1 MKTSVNRTANKL
13 LPLSA
18 TLVALVICGCGQA
31 KHDQPRSEST
41 NSPAGKLVTFDA
53 PKDWILQ
60 NHLVSS
66 NSESFQFLIPDL
78 ATDGTPDSANAA
90 ISIEPIRGGMDVTNF
105 SGLRLENT
113 SSPQGYAVLA
123 KIFAGDKWC
132 SAVTRGQQDATPY
145 MIMDRFGI
153 DQGVMVFFRVAQ
165 PVLTNNQDAV
175 ALSISNF
182 NAVTRSLKI
191 GGTNTVNSEMRQD
204 HGTIWLQAFSDMDTN
219 WMASPTNK
227 LIYRSPLPA
236 K

>member
-1 MKTSVNRTANKL
+1 M
-13 LPLSA
+13 SA
-18 TLVALVICGCGQA
+18 MLVALVICGCSKA
-31 KHDQPRSEST
+31 KHDQPLNESS
-41 NSPAGKLVTFDA
+41 NSPAGKLVAFDA

-60 NHLVSS
+60 NHLVNS
-66 NSESFQFLIPDL
+66 NSESFQFLIPDS
-78 ATDGTPDSANAA
+78 ATDGTPDSANAG
-90 ISIEPIRGGMDVTNF
+90 ISIEPVRDGMDVTNF
-105 SGLRLENT
+105 SGLRLEST
-113 SSPQGYAVLA
+113 SNPHGYAVLT

-132 SAVTRGQQDATPY
+132 SAVTRGQQDTTPY
-145 MIMDRFGI
+145 VIMDRFGV

-182 NAVTRSLKI
+182 NSVTCSLKI

-204 HGTIWLQAFSDMDTN
+204 HGAIWLRAFSDMDTN

-227 LIYRSPLPA
+227 PIYRSPLPQ